1 MRNILLLLLISVT
14 VRANIKLPSVIGD
27 HMVLQQ
33 NTKIKIW
40 GWADAGER
48 ISIKTGWSAKT
59 LAITANKDG
68 RWVAT
73 LTTTKAGGPYEITL
87 QGKNSLHIADVWL
100 GEVWLCSGQSNMDMT
115 VAREDR
121 YWCGVYN
128 EAQEVATANYP
139 QIRVFDAAFTPTD
152 TIQKDVNGQWE
163 ICTPSTVK
171 HFSAAAYF
179 FARDLQQHLKVPIGL
194 ITTAYGAS
202 TAEAWI
208 SREQLKSF
216 PALLD
221 DYARRKAAYDT
232 SSIAHQKYDTDLA
245 KWTIAA
251 AAAKAAGKDQPREP
265 KNPDPEKDQHS
276 PAVLYNGMVA
286 PLIPYTI
293 KGALWYQGES
303 NTSKPEIYRKLMET
317 LIANWRR
324 DWRQGDFPFLYVQL
338 ANYGKPDSLPVNEK
352 GTVLIRE
359 AQLQNLSIPH
369 TGMVV
374 AIDNAN
380 PDKPEDIH
388 PKNKQAIGLRLSL
401 QARALVYGERI
412 PYSGP
417 LYKRMKVEGDKI
429 RLYFDHTDGGLK
441 SKEGVL
447 KGFAIAGADNRF
459 VWADAIIDGNTVLVS
474 CKAVSHPVA
483 VRYGWASNPPVN
495 LYNQA
500 DLPASPFKTDS
511 FTK

>member
-1 MRNILLLLLISVT
+1 MKNILLLLLIT
-14 VRANIKLPSVIGD
+14 VGVHANIKLPSVIAD

-33 NTKIKIW
+33 NTKIQIW

-48 ISIKTGWSAKT
+48 ITVKAGWSKQV
-59 LAITANKDG
+59 LSITTGKDG
-68 RWVAT
+68 RWSAA
-73 LTTTKAGGPYEITL
+73 LATTKAGGPYEITL
-87 QGKNSLHIADVWL
+87 TGKNILHLADIWL

-128 EAQEVATANYP
+128 EAAEVAAATYP
-139 QIRVFDAAFTPTD
+139 EIRVFDAAYTPTD
-152 TIQKDVNGQWE
+152 TIQRDVIGQWE
-163 ICTPSTVK
+163 ICTPVTVK

-179 FARDLQQHLKVPIGL
+179 FARDLQQQLKVPIGL

-208 SREQLKSF
+208 SRAELKQY

-221 DYARRKAAYDT
+221 DYARKKAAYDT
-232 SSIAHQKYDTDLA
+232 SVTAKKKYETDLA
-245 KWTIAA
+245 KWNLAA
-251 AAAKAAGKDQPREP
+251 AAAKAEAKDPPREP
-265 KNPDPEKDQHS
+265 KNPDPEKDQHN

-303 NTSKPEIYRKLMET
+303 NTNKPDIYRALMET
-317 LIANWRR
+317 LISNWRK
-324 DWRQGDFPFLYVQL
+324 DWHQGDFPFLYVQL

-388 PKNKQAIGLRLSL
+388 PKNKQAIGLRFALL
-401 QARALVYGERI
+401 ARATVYGEHI

-417 LYKRMKVEGDKI
+417 LYKKMKVEGDKI

-441 SKEGVL
+441 SMDSLL
-447 KGFAIAGADNRF
+447 KGFAIAGADKQF
-459 VWADAIIDGNTVLVS
+459 VWADAVIEGATVVVSAKGLV
-474 CKAVSHPVA
+474 HPVA

-495 LYNQA
+495 LYNNA
-500 DLPASPFKTDS
+500 DLPASPFKTD
-511 FTK
+511 K

>member
-1 MRNILLLLLISVT
+1 MKNFILLFLLLNAVIAS
-14 VRANIKLPSVIGD
+14 ANIKLPSVIGD

-33 NTKIKIW
+33 NTKVKIW

-48 ISIKTGWSAKT
+48 VSIKTGWLKQPLT
-59 LAITANKDG
+59 IITGKDG
-68 RWVAT
+68 RWSST
-73 LTTTKAGGPYEITL
+73 LSTIKAGGPYEIIL
-87 QGKNSLHIADVWL
+87 QGKNSIHIADVWL

-128 EAQEVATANYP
+128 EAEEVATANYP

-152 TIQKDVNGQWE
+152 TVKKDVSGQWE
-163 ICTPSTVK
+163 ICTPTTVK

-179 FARDLQQHLKVPIGL
+179 FARDLQQQLKVPVGL

-208 SREQLKSF
+208 SRQELKSF
-216 PALLD
+216 PELLE

-232 SSIAHQKYDTDLA
+232 SITAQKKYEADLN
-245 KWTIAA
+245 KWSVAVI
-251 AAAKAAGKDQPREP
+251 AAKAEGKDLPREP
-265 KNPDPEKDQHS
+265 KNPNPEKDQHS

-303 NTSKPEIYRKLMET
+303 NTSKPALYRALMEA
-317 LIANWRR
+317 LIANWRK
-324 DWRQGDFPFLYVQL
+324 DWQQGAFPFLYVQL
-338 ANYGKPDSLPVNEK
+338 ANYGKLDSLPVNEK

-359 AQLQNLSIPH
+359 AQLENLSIPH

-388 PKNKQAIGLRLSL
+388 PKNKQAIGQRFSL
-401 QARALVYGERI
+401 LARATVYGEKI
-412 PYSGP
+412 SYSGP
-417 LYKRMKVEGDKI
+417 MYQRMQVEGNKV
-429 RLYFDHTDGGLK
+429 RLYFEHTDGGLK
-441 SKEGVL
+441 CRDNVL
-447 KGFAIAGADNRF
+447 KGFAIAGADKQF
-459 VWADAIIDGNTVLVS
+459 VWANATIEGNTVLLSSEQVP
-474 CKAVSHPVA
+474 HPVA
-483 VRYGWASNPPVN
+483 VRYAWASNPPAN
-495 LYNQA
+495 LYNKA
-500 DLPASPFKTDS
+500 DLPASPFRTD
-511 FTK
+511 K

>member
-1 MRNILLLLLISVT
+1 L
-14 VRANIKLPSVIGD
+14 
-27 HMVLQQ
+27 
-33 NTKIKIW
+33 
-40 GWADAGER
+40 
-48 ISIKTGWSAKT
+48 
-59 LAITANKDG
+59 
-68 RWVAT
+68 
-73 LTTTKAGGPYEITL
+73 
-87 QGKNSLHIADVWL
+87 
-100 GEVWLCSGQSNMDMT
+100 
-115 VAREDR
+115 
-121 YWCGVYN
+121 
-128 EAQEVATANYP
+128 
-139 QIRVFDAAFTPTD
+139 
-152 TIQKDVNGQWE
+152 WE
-163 ICTPSTVK
+163 ICTPATVK

-179 FARDLQQHLKVPIGL
+179 FARDLQQQLKVPIGL

-208 SREQLKSF
+208 SRAELKSF

-221 DYARRKAAYDT
+221 EYARRKAAYDT
-232 SSIAHQKYDTDLA
+232 SLSAQKRYETELGKWSIT
-245 KWTIAA
+245 A

-303 NTSKPEIYRKLMET
+303 NTNKPEIYRALMET
-317 LIANWRR
+317 LIANWRK
-324 DWRQGDFPFLYVQL
+324 DWHQGNFPFLYVQL
-338 ANYGKPDSLPVNEK
+338 ANYGKPDSLAVSEK

-388 PKNKQAIGLRLSL
+388 PKNKQAIGLRFALL
-401 QARALVYGERI
+401 ARATVYGEKI

-417 LYKRMKVEGDKI
+417 LYKSMKIEGDKI

-441 SKEGVL
+441 SRDTVL
-447 KGFAIAGADNRF
+447 KGFAIAGADKQF
-459 VWADAIIDGNTVLVS
+459 VWADARIEGNTVLVS
-474 CKAVSHPVA
+474 AKELSHPVA
-483 VRYGWASNPPVN
+483 VRYGWASNPPAN
-495 LYNQA
+495 LYNNA
-500 DLPASPFKTDS
+500 DLPASPFKTD
-511 FTK
+511 K